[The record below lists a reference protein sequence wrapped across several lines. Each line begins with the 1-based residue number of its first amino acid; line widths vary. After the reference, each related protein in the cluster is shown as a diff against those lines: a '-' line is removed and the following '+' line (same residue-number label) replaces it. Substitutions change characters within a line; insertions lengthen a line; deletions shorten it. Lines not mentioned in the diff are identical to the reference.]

1 MNADPGILCF
11 AHCGPRVFCFQLPEH
26 CPVCHAPLAGEA
38 TSVTPF
44 RVPYPFVKASQ
55 YPCSIL
61 MKPTHGDFLQDYKL
75 NQDLHIGVTTSH
87 GKVIEFDQHGIHTS
101 RAQDWQQCILI
112 KQMTDESWVDYWDQT
127 LDQVSKQESWTP
139 EKYNEET
146 FNCYTFVLVFARC
159 LHYSDMSAHAIS
171 REQFCSHYVTP
182 KTVTACKYICLYR
195 KIQDGGFYVNH
206 EYDDHVGMN
215 LLDHHHS

>member
-1 MNADPGILCF
+1 
-11 AHCGPRVFCFQLPEH
+11 
-26 CPVCHAPLAGEA
+26 
-38 TSVTPF
+38 
-44 RVPYPFVKASQ
+44 
-55 YPCSIL
+55 

-146 FNCYTFVLVFARC
+146 FNCYTFVLVLNRDSFSKEFYF
-159 LHYSDMSAHAIS
+159 LISDTTRKHS
-171 REQFCSHYVTP
+171 
-182 KTVTACKYICLYR
+182 TVT
-195 KIQDGGFYVNH
+195 
-206 EYDDHVGMN
+206 
-215 LLDHHHS
+215 HSCWCSRGASIIRI